1 MVRII
6 TDSAADF
13 EPAELHKMQITCIP
27 LVVLFGEDSYHEN
40 ETLSKNQFYQL
51 LASSESSPKTAQA
64 SPQILMDLFE
74 AAGEA
79 GDEAIYI
86 TLSSALSGTYQN
98 AEMAKR
104 LVDSDRCYVVD
115 SRNGTGGQRMVVEYA
130 ARLRDAGKNACQI
143 IEALEVM
150 RDRVELYAC
159 IDTLEYLYRGG
170 RISQTAYK
178 LGTLANIKPIISVDK
193 AGHVTVPAKAMGM
206 RKGMEQLCK
215 RVTAKKPD
223 PQFPLY
229 VMYTNNRDV
238 GKALAQKLEAMG
250 IFVPEERLIQVG
262 AAIGSHIGPEA
273 CGLVYVAEE
282 E

>member
-13 EPAELHKMQITCIP
+13 EPAELHNMQITCIP
-27 LVVLFGEDSYHEN
+27 LVVLFGEDSYYEN

-51 LASSESSPKTAQA
+51 LASSASSPKTAQA

-143 IEALEVM
+143 IEALEAM

-215 RVTAKKPD
+215 RVTVKKPD

-250 IFVPEERLIQVG
+250 IFVPDERLIQVG